1 MMKDLS
7 YCYKFYWLEA
17 VVHIISEGKIFKEAD
32 LDNVIYQKVLDKFF
46 DGEADEKTIEVL
58 QKAGELYKTY

>member
-1 MMKDLS
+1 M
-7 YCYKFYWLEA
+7 
-17 VVHIISEGKIFKEAD
+17 HIISEGKIFKEAD
-32 LDNVIYQKVLDKFF
+32 PDNAIYQKVLDKFF